1 METKKILKWPLIIGI
16 VIVLNLFFLYA
27 VKVAYPEPR
36 YNNYCEDK
44 PVVKQINNQ
53 EECLIEGGQWV
64 EQPQYEVRMIGVSDP
79 LVEDELPATSQRESG
94 YCNQQFTCHEE
105 FNTAR
110 EDYERNVFIAL
121 IIFGVI
127 SVIIGFMTLAK
138 EVVSIALSLSGILS
152 FIIASL
158 RYWQYA
164 SDWLH
169 LAILGLALVVLIYLA
184 IKKFTE

>member
-16 VIVLNLFFLYA
+16 VIILNLFFLYA
-27 VKVAYPEPR
+27 VKVAYPAPEFEDFCPR
-36 YNNYCEDK
+36 EQ
-44 PVVKQINNQ
+44 VVKELKTE
-53 EECLIEGGQWV
+53 EECTGVGGQWNEHTDRLKPV
-64 EQPQYEVRMIGVSDP
+64 SVFEGEVVALDNVAGFCD
-79 LVEDELPATSQRESG
+79 
-94 YCNQQFTCHEE
+94 QQFTCRED

-127 SVIIGFMTLAK
+127 AVLIGFFTMGR
-138 EVVSIALSLSGILS
+138 EVVSIAMTLGGVLS
-152 FIIASL
+152 FVIASV

-169 LAILGLALVVLIYLA
+169 LAILGIALAVLIFLA